1 MPRVSLHRAA
11 RRAVPV
17 ALAVLTALS
26 VAAPATAVSQPV
38 PQPGV
43 ALPTGLEPLPG
54 YAPATSCDP
63 TAKPGVVKFAAL
75 VQATYAGTGS
85 SGIVRDCNNASSLSE
100 HTEGR
105 AWDWRVSA
113 KNPAQVAQVEAFHAW
128 LLAADGDE
136 PAANARRLGV
146 MYLIWDRQI
155 FTVARAAAGW
165 RPYSCSG
172 VTGCHQD
179 HVHYSFTWAGAQGR
193 TSFWTGSVAAVDHGP
208 CRSAGRMFSAP
219 YAGFN
224 GTRCSAWQRLSEDHA
239 LVADI
244 RRAQDERLELG
255 ASGSAVTTLQR
266 ALGGGASGHY
276 DWLTRGRVHL
286 FQARRG
292 LPRTGVVDR
301 ATWASLLSYLTGGS
315 ALLAPVTAP
324 AAPATRPAAPETRPA
339 APETRPAPA
348 VGPVRVTVAFTRPAV
363 RLGSSTVLAVR
374 APASARGRLA
384 LRQQLVHGRW
394 VTLDRRV
401 LGATGTARFPVRPI
415 SRGAKTYRVVLRG
428 APAVASPVV
437 RLTVR

>member
-1 MPRVSLHRAA
+1 
-11 RRAVPV
+11 
-17 ALAVLTALS
+17 VLTALS

-38 PQPGV
+38 PQPEV
-43 ALPTGLEPLPG
+43 TLPTGLEPLPS

-85 SGIVRDCNNASSLSE
+85 SGIVRDCNNATSLSE

-113 KNPAQVAQVEAFHAW
+113 KNPAQVAQVKAFHAW

-155 FTVARAAAGW
+155 LTVARAAAGW
-165 RPYSCSG
+165 RPYPCSG

-208 CRSAGRMFSAP
+208 CRRAGRMFSAR
-219 YAGFN
+219 YAEFN
-224 GTRCSAWQRLSEDHA
+224 GTRCSAWQHLSEDHA

-266 ALGGGASGHY
+266 ALGGGASGRY

-301 ATWASLLSYLTGGS
+301 ATWASLLSYLTGGK
-315 ALLAPVTAP
+315 ALLAPVKAP
-324 AAPATRPAAPETRPA
+324 AAPATKPAAPVTRS
-339 APETRPAPA
+339 APA
-348 VGPVRVTVAFTRPAV
+348 VWPVRVTVALTRPAI
-363 RLGSSTVLAVR
+363 RLGSSTVLAVG
-374 APASARGRLA
+374 APDSARGRLA

-394 VTLDRRV
+394 VALDRRV
-401 LGATGTARFPVRPI
+401 VGATGTARFPVRPI
-415 SRGAKTYRVVLRG
+415 YKGAKTYRVVLQG